1 MIEKY
6 LKNLEYDKIIKF
18 IADYCDSEPGKEDAL
33 KIRPLYDIDKIEDE
47 LNKIQEA
54 VSYISSYGTISFLF
68 KNLDDIIKKA
78 EIGFLLN
85 TKQLLKVAGF
95 LALISKV
102 KAYLKNIKDEGNY
115 PILSCFNEKLMV
127 MKELWEKIN
136 SVIISEEEIADD
148 ASPLLRNLR
157 KQKVKTNEKI
167 KNTLNSI
174 ITSSSKELQE
184 PIITVRQGR
193 YVVPVKQEYKGSF
206 KGLIHDQS
214 SSGATLFIEPMQ
226 VVELNNNLKQL
237 ELLEQQE
244 IERILSEL
252 SHLVSE
258 NADAIKENA
267 IIMKELDLVFAK
279 AKYSIEINASKP
291 QFNEK
296 GYLNFKNARHPLIE
310 PEKVVPINIY
320 LGDKFDTL
328 VITGPNTGGKTV
340 TLKTVGLLTLMALS
354 GLNIPADEGSEV
366 ALFNDVFVDIGDEQ
380 SIEQSLSTFSAH
392 MINIVQ
398 ILNKVSSKS
407 LVLLD
412 ELGAGTDPTEGAALA
427 MSILDYLHNIGA
439 RTIATTHYSELKQYA
454 LKMVGI
460 ENASVEFDVNT
471 LKPTYRLTIGIPG
484 KSNAFEISMRL
495 GLPQEIIENAKSYI
509 TEDVLK
515 FEDLLKDLE
524 EKRNEAE
531 KTRLEVE
538 TLEREIQQIKREYEM
553 KNSKIQEEREKILE
567 KAKIKAKKLLDTAK
581 ATSEEIIKK
590 LREADKCDNKNKI
603 IEEARLKLKNNI
615 NELEDVLTKTKKST
629 YHNVPKDI
637 TPGQSLYIV
646 PLDQN
651 GTALSKPD
659 RDGNVEMQAG
669 ILKIKVN
676 ITNLRLINEGVMKDE
691 AEKGFT
697 RFLNEKTSNIST
709 SIDVRGKNLDEAIM
723 EVDKY
728 IDDAYLAGLK
738 QITIIHGKG
747 TGILRSGI
755 SQLLNR
761 NKHVKSHRLG
771 VYGEGGDGVTI
782 VEIEGK

>member
-18 IADYCDSEPGKEDAL
+18 IADYCDSEQGKEDAL

-54 VSYISSYGTISFLF
+54 VSYINSYGTISFLF

-102 KAYLKNIKDEGNY
+102 KAYLKNNKDEGNY

-157 KQKVKTNEKI
+157 KQKAKSNEKI

-214 SSGATLFIEPMQ
+214 SSGATLFIEPMR

-258 NADAIKENA
+258 NAAAIKENV
-267 IIMKELDLVFAK
+267 ITMKELDLVFAK

-291 QFNEK
+291 QFNKK

-310 PEKVVPINIY
+310 PEKIVPINIY

-454 LKMVGI
+454 LKMVGV

-603 IEEARLKLKNNI
+603 IEEARIKLKNNI
-615 NELEDVLTKTKKST
+615 NELEDALTKTKKSA
-629 YHNVPKDI
+629 YHNVPKYI

-669 ILKIKVN
+669 ILKIKVH
-676 ITNLRLINEGVMKDE
+676 ISNLRLINEGVMKDE

-697 RFLNEKTSNIST
+697 RFLNEKISNIST

-782 VEIEGK
+782 VEIERK